1 MKAYKGFNE
10 HLQCDPTGMKPF
22 QYEIGGDYEENSAMV
37 CRNGFHACENPMD
50 VFSYYAPGKSRYCEV
65 EIDNISKGHDGD
77 TKVAGTKIHIGMEIG
92 IKGII
97 KGALNFI
104 FERVQKSNDTAATT
118 GDDAHA
124 ATTGNRAHAAVYGK
138 NSIAAALGINSKAK
152 GAIGSFIVCSEW
164 RKVGFSEWELVD
176 VRSAK
181 VDGTVILPDVFY
193 ILKNGE
199 FVRSEDGDID

>member
-65 EIDNISKGHDGD
+65 EVDNISKGHDGD

-118 GDDAHA
+118 GKSLPPRGAWIEIFRT
-124 ATTGNRAHAAVYGK
+124 ATITRRTPKSPPPRGAWIEI
-138 NSIAAALGINSKAK
+138 IA
-152 GAIGSFIVCSEW
+152 
-164 RKVGFSEWELVD
+164 
-176 VRSAK
+176 
-181 VDGTVILPDVFY
+181 TQ
-193 ILKNGE
+193 
-199 FVRSEDGDID
+199 